1 MVCIYSVHFDH
12 CSHKVLSGL
21 HSRYPAVH
29 DEHIGMRPHLSL
41 IITAYAAA
49 FVMRPAV
56 RSGHGRI
63 NSIADDLVEHDVVE
77 YTTDDG
83 GLGLGVVCED
93 GSIHPLCYFVEDEE
107 EDAPVDYV
115 WDEEVDAVEAERAVR
130 VVDDVY
136 PKTRQAQRGVDNPHG
151 EHAED
156 VYEIERGAL
165 DERVV
170 VAFRPER
177 DIVWG

>member
-1 MVCIYSVHFDH
+1 
-12 CSHKVLSGL
+12 
-21 HSRYPAVH
+21 
-29 DEHIGMRPHLSL
+29 MRPQLSL
-41 IITAYAAA
+41 IITACAAACAAA
-49 FVMRPAV
+49 FVMRRPAV
-56 RSGHGRI
+56 RRSKHRRI
-63 NSIADDLVEHDVVE
+63 NSIVDDLAEHDVVE
-77 YTTDDG
+77 YATDDG

-93 GSIHPLCYFVEDEE
+93 GSIHPLCYFVEEDD
-107 EDAPVDYV
+107 DAPVDYV
-115 WDEEVDAVEAERAVR
+115 WDEEVDAVAADRAVR

>member
-1 MVCIYSVHFDH
+1 
-12 CSHKVLSGL
+12 
-21 HSRYPAVH
+21 
-29 DEHIGMRPHLSL
+29 MRQHLSL
-41 IITAYAAA
+41 ITTVCAAA
-49 FVMRPAV
+49 FVMRRPA
-56 RSGHGRI
+56 RSGHRI
-63 NSIADDLVEHDVVE
+63 NSIVDDLAEHDVVE
-77 YTTDDG
+77 FTTDDG

-93 GSIHPLCYFVEDEE
+93 GTIHPLCYFVEE
-107 EDAPVDYV
+107 EDDGPVDYV
-115 WDEEVDAVEAERAVR
+115 WDEEVDAVAADRAVR

>member
-1 MVCIYSVHFDH
+1 M
-12 CSHKVLSGL
+12 
-21 HSRYPAVH
+21 
-29 DEHIGMRPHLSL
+29 
-41 IITAYAAA
+41 
-49 FVMRPAV
+49 
-56 RSGHGRI
+56 
-63 NSIADDLVEHDVVE
+63 
-77 YTTDDG
+77 
-83 GLGLGVVCED
+83 
-93 GSIHPLCYFVEDEE
+93 
-107 EDAPVDYV
+107 DYV
-115 WDEEVDAVEAERAVR
+115 WDEEVDAVAADRAVR
-130 VVDDVY
+130 VIDDVY

>member
-1 MVCIYSVHFDH
+1 
-12 CSHKVLSGL
+12 
-21 HSRYPAVH
+21 
-29 DEHIGMRPHLSL
+29 
-41 IITAYAAA
+41 
-49 FVMRPAV
+49 
-56 RSGHGRI
+56 
-63 NSIADDLVEHDVVE
+63 
-77 YTTDDG
+77 
-83 GLGLGVVCED
+83 LGVVCED

-107 EDAPVDYV
+107 DDAPVDYV

>member
-1 MVCIYSVHFDH
+1 
-12 CSHKVLSGL
+12 
-21 HSRYPAVH
+21 
-29 DEHIGMRPHLSL
+29 MRAFLL
-41 IITAYAAA
+41 ATYAAA
-49 FVMRPAV
+49 FVMRRPAVV
-56 RSGHGRI
+56 RSGHRRI
-63 NSIADDLVEHDVVE
+63 NALDVDDLAEHDVVE
-77 YTTDDG
+77 YSTDDG

-93 GSIHPLCYFVEDEE
+93 GTIHPLCYFVEE
-107 EDAPVDYV
+107 EDDAGPVDYV

>member
-1 MVCIYSVHFDH
+1 MCIYSVHFDH

-93 GSIHPLCYFVEDEE
+93 GSIHPLCYFVEE
-107 EDAPVDYV
+107 EDDDGPVDYV
-115 WDEEVDAVEAERAVR
+115 WDEEVEAVAADRAVR

>member
-1 MVCIYSVHFDH
+1 
-12 CSHKVLSGL
+12 
-21 HSRYPAVH
+21 
-29 DEHIGMRPHLSL
+29 MRPQFSLLSL
-41 IITAYAAA
+41 VALITACAA
-49 FVMRPAV
+49 FVTRRPAV
-56 RSGHGRI
+56 RRGHRRI
-63 NSIADDLVEHDVVE
+63 NSIVDDLVEHDVVE
-77 YTTDDG
+77 YATDDG

-93 GSIHPLCYFVEDEE
+93 GTIHPLCYFVEE
-107 EDAPVDYV
+107 EDDGPVDYV

>member
-1 MVCIYSVHFDH
+1 
-12 CSHKVLSGL
+12 
-21 HSRYPAVH
+21 
-29 DEHIGMRPHLSL
+29 MRPQLSL
-41 IITAYAAA
+41 IIAAYAAA
-49 FVMRPAV
+49 FVMRRPAVV
-56 RSGHGRI
+56 RSGHRRI
-63 NSIADDLVEHDVVE
+63 NSIVDDLCEHDVVE
-77 YTTDDG
+77 YSTDDG
-83 GLGLGVVCED
+83 GLGLAVVCED
-93 GSIHPLCYFVEDEE
+93 GSLHPLCYFVEEE
-107 EDAPVDYV
+107 DDDAPVDYV

>member
-1 MVCIYSVHFDH
+1 
-12 CSHKVLSGL
+12 
-21 HSRYPAVH
+21 
-29 DEHIGMRPHLSL
+29 MRPQLLSL
-41 IITAYAAA
+41 IPLLITACATA
-49 FVMRPAV
+49 FIMRPAA
-56 RSGHGRI
+56 RSGRRRI
-63 NSIADDLVEHDVVE
+63 NALDVDDLAEHDVVE
-77 YTTDDG
+77 YSTDDG

-93 GSIHPLCYFVEDEE
+93 GTIHPLCYFVEE
-107 EDAPVDYV
+107 EDDGPVDYV

-156 VYEIERGAL
+156 VYEIERDAL

>member
-1 MVCIYSVHFDH
+1 
-12 CSHKVLSGL
+12 
-21 HSRYPAVH
+21 
-29 DEHIGMRPHLSL
+29 MRPQLSL
-41 IITAYAAA
+41 LSLVALITSCAA
-49 FVMRPAV
+49 FIMRPAS
-56 RSGHGRI
+56 RSGHRRI
-63 NSIADDLVEHDVVE
+63 NSIVDDLAEHDVVE
-77 YTTDDG
+77 YATDDG

-93 GSIHPLCYFVEDEE
+93 GSIHPLCYFVEE
-107 EDAPVDYV
+107 EDDDGGPVDYV

>member
-1 MVCIYSVHFDH
+1 
-12 CSHKVLSGL
+12 
-21 HSRYPAVH
+21 
-29 DEHIGMRPHLSL
+29 MRPQLLSL
-41 IITAYAAA
+41 IPLLITACATA
-49 FVMRPAV
+49 FIMRPAV
-56 RSGHGRI
+56 RSGHRRI
-63 NSIADDLVEHDVVE
+63 NSIVDDLAEHDVVE

-93 GSIHPLCYFVEDEE
+93 GSIHPLCYFVEE
-107 EDAPVDYV
+107 EDGPVDYV
-115 WDEEVDAVEAERAVR
+115 WDEEVDAVAADRAVR

>member
-1 MVCIYSVHFDH
+1 
-12 CSHKVLSGL
+12 
-21 HSRYPAVH
+21 
-29 DEHIGMRPHLSL
+29 MRTQLLSL
-41 IITAYAAA
+41 VPLITTCATATA
-49 FVMRPAV
+49 FIMRPAV
-56 RSGHGRI
+56 RSGHRRI
-63 NSIADDLVEHDVVE
+63 NSIVDDLAEHDVVE
-77 YTTDDG
+77 YSTDDG

-93 GSIHPLCYFVEDEE
+93 GSIHPLCYFVEE
-107 EDAPVDYV
+107 EDGPVDYV
-115 WDEEVDAVEAERAVR
+115 WDEEVDAVAADRAVR

>member
-1 MVCIYSVHFDH
+1 
-12 CSHKVLSGL
+12 
-21 HSRYPAVH
+21 
-29 DEHIGMRPHLSL
+29 MRPQLLSL
-41 IITAYAAA
+41 IPLLITACATA
-49 FVMRPAV
+49 FILRPAV
-56 RSGHGRI
+56 RSGHRRGHRRI
-63 NSIADDLVEHDVVE
+63 NSIVDDLVEHDVVE
-77 YTTDDG
+77 YSTDDG

-93 GSIHPLCYFVEDEE
+93 GSIHPLCYFVEEDD
-107 EDAPVDYV
+107 DAPVDYV

>member
-1 MVCIYSVHFDH
+1 MRPQLS
-12 CSHKVLSGL
+12 VLSL
-21 HSRYPAVH
+21 VT
-29 DEHIGMRPHLSL
+29 L
-41 IITAYAAA
+41 ITSCAA
-49 FVMRPAV
+49 FVMRRPTV
-56 RSGHGRI
+56 RSGHRRI
-63 NSIADDLVEHDVVE
+63 NSIVDDLAEHDVVE

-93 GSIHPLCYFVEDEE
+93 GSIHPLCYFVEE
-107 EDAPVDYV
+107 EDDDGGPVDYV
-115 WDEEVDAVEAERAVR
+115 WDEEVDAVEAGRAVR

>member
-1 MVCIYSVHFDH
+1 
-12 CSHKVLSGL
+12 
-21 HSRYPAVH
+21 
-29 DEHIGMRPHLSL
+29 MRPQLSL
-41 IITAYAAA
+41 LSLVALITSCAA
-49 FVMRPAV
+49 FVMRRPAV
-56 RSGHGRI
+56 RSGHRRI
-63 NSIADDLVEHDVVE
+63 NSIVDDLVEHDVVE
-77 YTTDDG
+77 YSTDDG

-93 GSIHPLCYFVEDEE
+93 GSIHPLCYFVEE
-107 EDAPVDYV
+107 EDDGPVDYV

>member
-1 MVCIYSVHFDH
+1 
-12 CSHKVLSGL
+12 
-21 HSRYPAVH
+21 
-29 DEHIGMRPHLSL
+29 MRPQLLSL
-41 IITAYAAA
+41 IPLLITACATA
-49 FVMRPAV
+49 FIMRPAV
-56 RSGHGRI
+56 RSGHRRI
-63 NSIADDLVEHDVVE
+63 NSIVDDLCEHDVVE
-77 YTTDDG
+77 YSTDDG
-83 GLGLGVVCED
+83 GLGLAVVCED
-93 GSIHPLCYFVEDEE
+93 GSLHPLCYFVEEE
-107 EDAPVDYV
+107 DDDAPVDYV
-115 WDEEVDAVEAERAVR
+115 WDEEVDAVAADRAVR

>member
-1 MVCIYSVHFDH
+1 M
-12 CSHKVLSGL
+12 
-21 HSRYPAVH
+21 
-29 DEHIGMRPHLSL
+29 
-41 IITAYAAA
+41 
-49 FVMRPAV
+49 
-56 RSGHGRI
+56 
-63 NSIADDLVEHDVVE
+63 NSIVDDLQEHDVVE

-107 EDAPVDYV
+107 DDAPVDYV

>member
-1 MVCIYSVHFDH
+1 
-12 CSHKVLSGL
+12 
-21 HSRYPAVH
+21 
-29 DEHIGMRPHLSL
+29 MRPQLCAL
-41 IITAYAAA
+41 IIIASAAA
-49 FVMRPAV
+49 FMRPAPQNH
-56 RSGHGRI
+56 RRI
-63 NSIADDLVEHDVVE
+63 HALENDLAEHDVVE

-83 GLGLGVVCED
+83 LGLGVVLD
-93 GSIHPLCYFVEDEE
+93 NGRIHPLCCFDEDGI
-107 EDAPVDYV
+107 DYA
-115 WDEEVDAVEAERAVR
+115 WDEEVDAVDAERAVR

-156 VYEIERGAL
+156 VYEIARDAL

>member
-1 MVCIYSVHFDH
+1 M
-12 CSHKVLSGL
+12 
-21 HSRYPAVH
+21 
-29 DEHIGMRPHLSL
+29 
-41 IITAYAAA
+41 
-49 FVMRPAV
+49 
-56 RSGHGRI
+56 
-63 NSIADDLVEHDVVE
+63 DDLVEHDVVE
-77 YTTDDG
+77 YSTDDG

-93 GSIHPLCYFVEDEE
+93 GSIHPLCYFVEAED
-107 EDAPVDYV
+107 DAPVDYV

-156 VYEIERGAL
+156 VYEIERVAL

-177 DIVWG
+177 GIVWS